1 MKKIIAITLAA
12 ATAVIFAGCG
22 ESKESKRNLEKNK
35 MIYTLFIFN
44 VMIILHLLVRMLV
57 NFIDNKPILEVTEVD
72 ILLAGKVAILATFIM
87 LITILI

>member
-1 MKKIIAITLAA
+1 
-12 ATAVIFAGCG
+12 
-22 ESKESKRNLEKNK
+22 

-72 ILLAGKVAILATFIM
+72 ILLAGKVAILATIIM

>member
-1 MKKIIAITLAA
+1 
-12 ATAVIFAGCG
+12 
-22 ESKESKRNLEKNK
+22 

-44 VMIILHLLVRMLV
+44 VMIILYLLVRMLV

-72 ILLAGKVAILATFIM
+72 ILLAGKVAILATIIM

>member
-1 MKKIIAITLAA
+1 
-12 ATAVIFAGCG
+12 
-22 ESKESKRNLEKNK
+22 

-72 ILLAGKVAILATFIM
+72 ILLAGKVAISATIIM

>member
-1 MKKIIAITLAA
+1 
-12 ATAVIFAGCG
+12 
-22 ESKESKRNLEKNK
+22 

-44 VMIILHLLVRMLV
+44 VMIILHLLVRVLV

-72 ILLAGKVAILATFIM
+72 ILLAGKVAILATIIM

>member
-1 MKKIIAITLAA
+1 
-12 ATAVIFAGCG
+12 
-22 ESKESKRNLEKNK
+22 

-57 NFIDNKPILEVTEVD
+57 NFIDNKPILEGTEVD
-72 ILLAGKVAILATFIM
+72 IKIAGKVAILATIIM

>member
-1 MKKIIAITLAA
+1 
-12 ATAVIFAGCG
+12 
-22 ESKESKRNLEKNK
+22 
-35 MIYTLFIFN
+35 MIYTLSIFN

-72 ILLAGKVAILATFIM
+72 ILLAGKVAIFATIIM